1 MSRCRRNRL
10 SDPCRTAGRG
20 ALAGALALALA
31 LALLSAGCGGKR
43 GAPDATAPVR
53 VVAARESVVP
63 AEVAA
68 IGTVTPIKSIPVKA
82 RVDGQI
88 LEIAV
93 REGGDVRRGELM
105 LRIDPRPFEV
115 QRDIAAANLARD
127 EALLAKAQDILKRS
141 DDLVTKGYI
150 STNQYLDTQ
159 SDAKAAAAAADA
171 DRAALANA
179 RLNLEFATL
188 RSPIDGR
195 VGRFLLQQGSLVK
208 ANADNPLFTINQL
221 DPIYVDFAVPER
233 FVSDL
238 RGAEQQGDVEVALKA
253 EGTAGT
259 TLERNGQLTFV
270 DNQVDPASGTVRVRA
285 TIANADRALWPGQFV
300 RVSVR
305 VPAGGPVL
313 WVPASALGQGPEGAY
328 VYVVGT
334 KPVAEQ
340 RAVRVA
346 RSEGERV
353 VIAAGLKAGER
364 VVVDG
369 QSRILPG
376 GPVTIVD
383 APVVAAGGPPTG
395 AAAAAAGR

>member
-1 MSRCRRNRL
+1 MQRSRL
-10 SDPCRTAGRG
+10 SRLPEPRRAAGHA
-20 ALAGALALALA
+20 ALAGVLAV
-31 LALLSAGCGGKR
+31 LSAGCSGKGG
-43 GAPDATAPVR
+43 GHEPAAPVR
-53 VVAARESVVP
+53 VVAARESAVP
-63 AEVAA
+63 AEIAA

-238 RGAEQQGDVEVALKA
+238 RGAERQGDVEVALKA

-270 DNQVDPASGTVRVRA
+270 DNQVDPATG
-285 TIANADRALWPGQFV
+285 FV
-300 RVSVR
+300 
-305 VPAGGPVL
+305 
-313 WVPASALGQGPEGAY
+313 
-328 VYVVGT
+328 
-334 KPVAEQ
+334 
-340 RAVRVA
+340 
-346 RSEGERV
+346 
-353 VIAAGLKAGER
+353 
-364 VVVDG
+364 
-369 QSRILPG
+369 
-376 GPVTIVD
+376 
-383 APVVAAGGPPTG
+383 PTT
-395 AAAAAAGR
+395 

>member
-1 MSRCRRNRL
+1 MQRSRL
-10 SDPCRTAGRG
+10 SRLPEPRRAAGHA
-20 ALAGALALALA
+20 ALAGVLAV
-31 LALLSAGCGGKR
+31 LSAGCSGKGG
-43 GAPDATAPVR
+43 GHEPAAPVR
-53 VVAARESVVP
+53 VVAARESAVP
-63 AEVAA
+63 AEIAA

-93 REGGDVRRGELM
+93 REGGDVRQGELM

-141 DDLVTKGYI
+141 DDLVAKGYI

-171 DRAALANA
+171 DRAALMNA

-233 FVSDL
+233 FVGDL
-238 RGAEQQGDVEVALKA
+238 RGAEQRGDVEVALKA
-253 EGTAGT
+253 EGAAGT
-259 TLERNGQLTFV
+259 TLERSGRLTFV
-270 DNQVDPASGTVRVRA
+270 DNQVDAASGTVRVRA
-285 TIANADRALWPGQFV
+285 TIVNGDRAFWPGQFV

-328 VYVVGT
+328 VYVVGDR
-334 KPVAEQ
+334 PVAQQ

-376 GPVTIVD
+376 GPVTVVD
-383 APVVAAGGPPTG
+383 TPAVAADGAPPP
-395 AAAAAAGR
+395 AAGPALSGR

>member
-1 MSRCRRNRL
+1 MKRRCSPRVPDPRPAVARRAL
-10 SDPCRTAGRG
+10 AGV
-20 ALAGALALALA
+20 LAGALVVLA
-31 LALLSAGCGGKR
+31 AGCGGKG
-43 GAPDATAPVR
+43 GAQLPAAPVR
-53 VVAARESVVP
+53 VVATSESFVP
-63 AEVAA
+63 AEITA

-93 REGGDVRRGELM
+93 REGGDVKRGELM

-141 DDLVTKGYI
+141 DDLVARGYI
-150 STNQYLDTQ
+150 STNQYLDTK
-159 SDAKAAAAAADA
+159 SDASAAAAAADA
-171 DRAALANA
+171 DRAGLASA

-221 DPIYVDFAVPER
+221 DPIYVDFAIPER
-233 FVSDL
+233 FLTDV
-238 RGAEQQGDVEVALKA
+238 RGAAQQGGVEVTLRA
-253 EGTAGT
+253 EGAAGT
-259 TLERNGQLTFV
+259 TLERAGRLAFV
-270 DNQVDPASGTVRVRA
+270 DNQVDAASGTVRVRA
-285 TIANADRALWPGQFV
+285 TVVNSDRALWPGQFV
-300 RVSVR
+300 KIAVR

-328 VYVVGT
+328 VYVVGDRL
-334 KPVAEQ
+334 VAEQ

-369 QSRILPG
+369 QSRVLPS
-376 GPVTIVD
+376 GPVTVVD
-383 APVVAAGGPPTG
+383 APTVAADGARAPAAS
-395 AAAAAAGR
+395 AAAPAR

>member
-1 MSRCRRNRL
+1 MSRSQCRRRADPRRIAARL
-10 SDPCRTAGRG
+10 ALAAALA
-20 ALAGALALALA
+20 ALAG
-31 LALLSAGCGGKR
+31 GCGGKG
-43 GAPDATAPVR
+43 GAQDAGTPVR

-63 AEVAA
+63 AELAA

-93 REGGDVRRGELM
+93 REGGDVQRGELM

-115 QRDIAAANLARD
+115 QRDIAAANLARH
-127 EALLAKAQDILKRS
+127 EALLAKARDILRRS
-141 DDLVTKGYI
+141 DDLVAKGYI
-150 STNQYLDTQ
+150 STNQYLDTK
-159 SDAKAAAAAADA
+159 SDANAAAAATDA

-188 RSPIDGR
+188 RAPIDGR

-221 DPIYVDFAVPER
+221 DPIYVDFAIPER
-233 FVSDL
+233 FVSDV
-238 RGAEQQGDVEVALKA
+238 RGAAQQGGVEVMLQADGA
-253 EGTAGT
+253 AGT
-259 TLERNGQLTFV
+259 TLERSARLAFV

-285 TIANADRALWPGQFV
+285 TVANSDRALWPGQFA

-328 VYVVGT
+328 VYVVGE

-376 GPVTIVD
+376 GPVTVVD
-383 APVVAAGGPPTG
+383 APAVAAGAPMPLAVGPASP
-395 AAAAAAGR
+395 GR